1 MALVETTTAD
11 LARQVG
17 YSRGCFAA
25 TVRQR
30 QSDPAEGM
38 KNHRAVEEEK

>member
-17 YSRGCFAA
+17 YSRGCSGA

-30 QSDPAEGM
+30 QSGPAAGM
-38 KNHRAVEEEK
+38 MDHRAVEEEK